1 MIRSSWGNPDIPG
14 VVTKLAFLL
23 GRPEDSQK
31 QEKLQEENKKHRDM
45 VQGDFLDTYHNLSYK
60 AIMGNLWVSE
70 FCDQAEF
77 VVKTDDDMFIDLYE
91 VYYLTRKYLTSS
103 HYTKNRFLLCPVWR
117 GLPILRDPNSKWYA
131 SYEEVPKVGE
141 EGEESY
147 PTGCSGWLWIT
158 SPGTS
163 QAISEA
169 AQVVRFFWIDDVWVS
184 GFIAE
189 HLKIQHQDC
198 IQYWTMR
205 AEQLLLHKA
214 VQNPDNYCPDYISG
228 PMNRDRS
235 LTMALH
241 RRASWCYKNKCQ
253 NNIYREHPPTKIS
266 ENVFSLVIKKFYPF
280 N

>member
-1 MIRSSWGNPDIPG
+1 M
-14 VVTKLAFLL
+14 
-23 GRPEDSQK
+23 
-31 QEKLQEENKKHRDM
+31 
-45 VQGDFLDTYHNLSYK
+45 
-60 AIMGNLWVSE
+60 
-70 FCDQAEF
+70 
-77 VVKTDDDMFIDLYE
+77 
-91 VYYLTRKYLTSS
+91 
-103 HYTKNRFLLCPVWR
+103 CPVWR

-131 SYEEVPKVGE
+131 SYEQVPKVGE
-141 EGEESY
+141 EGKESY
-147 PTGCSGWLWIT
+147 PTDCSGWLWIT

-184 GFIAE
+184 GFIAQ
-189 HLKIQHQDC
+189 HLKIQHQVLRHKQDIRVKLIFSCDWSIFLFGFLLLANNKNILNIFVNFQDC

-241 RRASWCYKNKCQ
+241 RRA
-253 NNIYREHPPTKIS
+253 R
-266 ENVFSLVIKKFYPF
+266 
-280 N
+280 